1 LDTSTPVSLQNMLA
15 TAAILLVSL
24 DVVAGQTVDLCWRT
38 FATADC
44 TGASNDIF
52 VPSGTDQ
59 DACTAGSTEYYA
71 HLDVDPSEVNMYF
84 YTSEA
89 ECLSRSN
96 RMEKVELEAWQIGR
110 PETCEL
116 VQPGVDDTWS
126 AFSVQVSEGDCS
138 VPYPSSAD
146 DLSMCFRTFSI
157 SDCTGASNEFDVPS
171 GANRDCIAGSTGNW
185 GEPRQR
191 YEWDF
196 ATGELSMT
204 YVEMRLY
211 HTAGCEWT
219 NIMGTAERFT
229 NLPGACS
236 HIQPADGDSWSEYWV
251 TASAGRCQVSPPPA
265 PPGPDACNADDI
277 TNLIQRT
284 LESCGDSLDCFPEC
298 ASLTTTSSGAACT
311 PWGVQP
317 GTGIDPTSTTCLD
330 QSGTQSGELYCYVEP
345 VVSAS
350 CKLARRTDSWLA
362 S

>member
-1 LDTSTPVSLQNMLA
+1 MRA
-15 TAAILLVSL
+15 TAAILLISL
-24 DVVAGQTVDLCWRT
+24 GVVAGQTVDLCWRT

-59 DACTAGSTEYYA
+59 NACTAGSTEYYA
-71 HLDVDPSEVNMYF
+71 HLDVDPSEANMYF

-96 RMEKVELEAWQIGR
+96 RMDKVELEAWQVGR

-116 VQPGVDDTWS
+116 VQPGVGDTWS
-126 AFSVQVSEGDCS
+126 AFSVQASEGDCS
-138 VPYPSSAD
+138 APYPSSAD
-146 DLSMCFRTFSI
+146 DLSMCFRTFST

-171 GANRDCIAGSTGNW
+171 GTNRPCIAGSTGNW

-204 YVEMRLY
+204 YVEMRMY
-211 HTAGCEWT
+211 HTAGCEWA

-229 NLPGACS
+229 SLPGACS

-251 TASAGRCQVSPPPA
+251 TASAGRCEELA
-265 PPGPDACNADDI
+265 PIDCDETIADRS
-277 TNLIQRT
+277 TCTEVGQELYT
-284 LESCGDSLDCFPEC
+284 
-298 ASLTTTSSGAACT
+298 LTTAAANGGAACT
-311 PWGVQP
+311 G
-317 GTGIDPTSTTCLD
+317 TSTLCGAGDGTIPAGQTVDLCWRTFATAD
-330 QSGTQSGELYCYVEP
+330 CTGASNDIFVPSGTDQN
-345 VVSAS
+345 
-350 CKLARRTDSWLA
+350 
-362 S
+362 